1 MYYLHFL
8 KEKYLPPKNAIEN
21 IVLDPPN
28 EAGLRNTIL
37 RPEVL
42 SSILCHDDDD
52 DNIFPT
58 HHSFSHISPLHA
70 FKYKEFETI

>member
-1 MYYLHFL
+1 MQMKIH
-8 KEKYLPPKNAIEN
+8 

-28 EAGLRNTIL
+28 ETGLRNPIL
-37 RPEVL
+37 LPEVL
-42 SSILCHDDDD
+42 SSILCHDD

-70 FKYKEFETI
+70 FKYQEFETI